1 MTKKKKKKKT
11 SDKKPQQVKST
22 LSRRPGKI
30 VLYREGFPGG
40 SDSKGSACNT
50 GDTGFDPW
58 VRKIP
63 WRRKWQLTPVFLPGE
78 SHGQRSLSS
87 YSHRV
92 ARSQTWLSKQR
103 EGGMKDPKVKNW
115 SQIFLSYK
123 ITERAKLPRLVVPI
137 GMAKLMT
144 LILLKVKTYYMGYY
158 LSFEKKL
165 FLRNPSNSMR

>member
-1 MTKKKKKKKT
+1 
-11 SDKKPQQVKST
+11 
-22 LSRRPGKI
+22 
-30 VLYREGFPGG
+30 
-40 SDSKGSACNT
+40 
-50 GDTGFDPW
+50 
-58 VRKIP
+58 
-63 WRRKWQLTPVFLPGE
+63 
-78 SHGQRSLSS
+78 
-87 YSHRV
+87 
-92 ARSQTWLSKQR
+92 
-103 EGGMKDPKVKNW
+103 MKDPKVKNW